1 MEPWYGGWN
10 RGETWRDFIGGAMR
24 GDIQNANPNSTY
36 EVLQNVEDGFYI
48 CPAYGFS
55 TGITPYVQDVLDIWS
70 FGRQFGSRNMA
81 SRMRNFP

>member
-1 MEPWYGGWN
+1 
-10 RGETWRDFIGGAMR
+10 MR